1 MQEDLDNLYQDQRNE
16 LREDRDELDYQIS
29 ELEDN
34 EQ

>member
-1 MQEDLDNLYQDQRNE
+1 MDEDLNDLHSQQANE

>member
-1 MQEDLDNLYQDQRNE
+1 MDEDLRDLYSQQANE

-34 EQ
+34 D